1 MQETFF
7 LLYLTVFWMPSLEE
21 AIKVS
26 ISWMICDYLL
36 TSCFV
41 SNFVIGLRVLQ
52 SPTSIYILDCNR
64 WKILQRRR
72 VVVAAN
78 SI

>member
-7 LLYLTVFWMPSLEE
+7 LLYLTVFWTPSLEE

-41 SNFVIGLRVLQ
+41 SIFVIGLRVLQ